1 MSPLVIAN
9 IVLTVVVV
17 LYAVGLFFYL
27 LKTRYKFVQLG
38 KKVEFDESL
47 KERVGYLMVNV
58 LGQNKL
64 LKDPKSGLI
73 HVMFFYGFLMVQLG
87 AIDLIWKGLVPG
99 SHLPLGVFYSV
110 FTFFQELVVLMILV
124 AVVWAFYRRYVEKLV
139 RLKRGWKNGLVLI
152 FIGGLMVSTLLANG
166 MGIIWHGEGLTYT
179 EPVASGIAAI
189 FSFLPA
195 SAAAVVFYVMWWA
208 HLLILLTFLV
218 YVPQSKH
225 FHLIVSPINVYMNRL
240 DRTGTLTPIDFEALE
255 NAEDEEDIPAIGV
268 GRIQDFTQKQMLD
281 LYSCV
286 ECGRCTNMCPA
297 SGTGKMLS
305 PMDLIVKLR
314 DHLTFTGA
322 VVTKQK
328 PWVPYQ
334 FFANTKGNQLAM
346 AAGAEGAVIED
357 IYNPSLIGDVI
368 TESEIW
374 ACTTCRNC
382 EDQCPVMNEHVD
394 KIIDLRRYL
403 TMTEGKVNPDA
414 QRAMTNIERQGNPW
428 GLNRK
433 EKENWRDLDPTIHIP
448 TVKELK
454 KSGEEMEYLFWVGS
468 MGAFDNRSQ
477 KIALA
482 FCRLLNEAG
491 VKFAILGNKEKNSG
505 DTPRRLGNEFLF
517 QELATANIDEFE
529 KNDVKKIVTI
539 DPHAYNIFK
548 NEYQD
553 FGWKGEVYHHTE
565 LLNQLID
572 ENRLA
577 LNYEVHE
584 TIVFHD
590 SCYLGRYNDVYDAPR
605 EILRGIPGVK
615 LVEMERNRETAMCC
629 GAGGGLMWMEEHVGN
644 RINVARTEQ
653 ALATDAS
660 VISSGCPYCLT
671 MLEDGTKAKEV
682 EDSIGT
688 FDVAELLERSVF
700 GEKVKAVEESVE
712 EAADVMVEEVVASV
726 DSVEQNENAETNAE
740 K

>member
-38 KKVEFDESL
+38 KKVEFDESV

-87 AIDLIWKGLVPG
+87 AIDLIWKGLAPG

-700 GEKVKAVEESVE
+700 GEKVKVVEESVE
-712 EAADVMVEEVVASV
+712 EAVASV
-726 DSVEQNENAETNAE
+726 DSVE
-740 K
+740 

>member
-9 IVLTVVVV
+9 IVLTVLVVF
-17 LYAVGLFFYL
+17 YAVGLFFYL

-38 KKVEFDESL
+38 KKVEFDESVQ
-47 KERVGYLMVNV
+47 ERIRYLMVNV

-87 AIDLIWKGLVPG
+87 AIDLIWKGLAPG
-99 SHLPLGVFYSV
+99 SHLPLGIFYSV

-322 VVTKQK
+322 VETKQK

-334 FFANTKGNQLAM
+334 FFAKTKGNQLAM

-357 IYNPSLIGDVI
+357 IYSPSLIGDVI
-368 TESEIW
+368 TEEEIW

-615 LVEMERNRETAMCC
+615 LVEMERNRESAMCC

-682 EDSIGT
+682 EDTIST

-726 DSVEQNENAETNAE
+726 DSVE
-740 K
+740 